1 MIGLEASTFFSTAV
15 SLTDPPTFAKYRI
28 ANLALTV
35 LPAPDS
41 PETIIDWF
49 SSCLKNKNYV
59 SEAYEARIHK
69 MVKHTLIEE
78 YA

>member
-1 MIGLEASTFFSTAV
+1 MNECMEEYIYHRTSMIGLEARTFFSTAV

-28 ANLALTV
+28 ANFALTV

-49 SSCLKNKNYV
+49 SSCLKNRKV
-59 SEAYEARIHK
+59 CF
-69 MVKHTLIEE
+69 
-78 YA
+78 